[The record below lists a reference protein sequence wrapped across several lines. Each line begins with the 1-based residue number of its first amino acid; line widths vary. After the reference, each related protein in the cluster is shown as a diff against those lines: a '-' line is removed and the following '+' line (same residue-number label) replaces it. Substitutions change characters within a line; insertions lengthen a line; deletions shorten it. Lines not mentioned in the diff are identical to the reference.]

1 MAYPTPDN
9 GPVID
14 AGTQPNSQGLGV
26 APAEVPGIVYQ
37 ALAQSVGNEVQNAL
51 DSQQQPNVINTA
63 ATVLAVRLLLE
74 GDVESDM
81 EVPRP
86 PAAGE

>member
-14 AGTQPNSQGLGV
+14 AGSQPNPEGTL
-26 APAEVPGIVYQ
+26 YQ
-37 ALAQSVGNEVQNAL
+37 NRAHATGNEAEKATELQGQEQN
-51 DSQQQPNVINTA
+51 DINQE
-63 ATVLAVRLLLE
+63 ATNDAVDLLL
-74 GDVESDM
+74 GIDVENDM
-81 EVPRP
+81 DVPRP

>member
-14 AGTQPNSQGLGV
+14 AGTQPSSQGLGD
-26 APAEVPGIVYQ
+26 APAEALGTVYQ

-51 DSQQQPNVINTA
+51 NSQQQPSVINTA
-63 ATVLAVRLLLE
+63 ATAAAVRLLIE
-74 GDVESDM
+74 GDVKSDM
-81 EVPRP
+81 EVPLP

>member
-14 AGTQPNSQGLGV
+14 AGSQPN
-26 APAEVPGIVYQ
+26 PGTLYQ
-37 ALAQSVGNEVQNAL
+37 AVAQSVGNEVQNAL
-51 DSQQQPNVINTA
+51 HSQQEPSVINTA
-63 ATVLAVRLLLE
+63 ATAAAVRQLLE